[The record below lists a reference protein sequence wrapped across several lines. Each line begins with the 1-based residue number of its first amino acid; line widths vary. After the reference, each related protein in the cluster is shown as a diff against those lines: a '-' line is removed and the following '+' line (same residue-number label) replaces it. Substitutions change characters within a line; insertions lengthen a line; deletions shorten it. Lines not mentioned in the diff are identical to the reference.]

1 MFENLHK
8 DAFPIMKE
16 MHLNLKKSQELQN
29 EFIVL
34 GMKLSQFYGVD
45 LTPELLKA
53 IQNGIT
59 E

>member
-1 MFENLHK
+1 
-8 DAFPIMKE
+8 MKE
-16 MHLNLKKSQELQN
+16 MHLNLKKSEELQN

-45 LTPELLKA
+45 LTPELLNA
-53 IQNGIT
+53 IKNGIT